1 MLTAVKGE
9 IDGNIII
16 MWEFTHLIYINGQN
30 ILTESQEGNTG
41 LKRHIGSDG
50 PSDIYRVFQ
59 PKAVKYTSFQVHMEH
74 SPGQTTCWTIKQDS
88 IRKLKSYQA
97 GFSTARR

>member
-1 MLTAVKGE
+1 MLTAIKRE

-16 MWEFTHLIYINGQN
+16 MGEFKHLIYINGQN
-30 ILTESQEGNTG
+30 IQTENQEGNTG

-50 PSDIYRVFQ
+50 PSDICRAFQ

-74 SPGQTTCWTIKQDS
+74 SPGQITCWAIKQDS

-97 GFSTARR
+97 CFSTARL

>member
-1 MLTAVKGE
+1 MLTAIKGE

-16 MWEFTHLIYINGQN
+16 MGEFKHLIYINGQN
-30 ILTESQEGNTG
+30 IQTENQEGNTG

-50 PSDIYRVFQ
+50 PSDIYRAFQ

-74 SPGQTTCWTIKQDS
+74 SPGQITCWTIKQDA

-97 GFSTARR
+97 CFSTARR

>member
-1 MLTAVKGE
+1 MLTAIKRE

-16 MWEFTHLIYINGQN
+16 MGEFKHLIYINGQN
-30 ILTESQEGNTG
+30 IQTENQEGNTG

-50 PSDIYRVFQ
+50 PSDICR
-59 PKAVKYTSFQVHMEH
+59 AVKYTSFQVHMEH
-74 SPGQTTCWTIKQDS
+74 SPGQITCWAIKQDS

-97 GFSTARR
+97 CFSTARL